1 MQICASLN
9 HRKKF
14 KVEPSRLMSRKVT
27 ANLELLIIYLLNMYR
42 FLHQM
47 YPINT

>member
-1 MQICASLN
+1 
-9 HRKKF
+9 
-14 KVEPSRLMSRKVT
+14 
-27 ANLELLIIYLLNMYR
+27 MYK

>member
-1 MQICASLN
+1 
-9 HRKKF
+9 
-14 KVEPSRLMSRKVT
+14 
-27 ANLELLIIYLLNMYR
+27 MYR